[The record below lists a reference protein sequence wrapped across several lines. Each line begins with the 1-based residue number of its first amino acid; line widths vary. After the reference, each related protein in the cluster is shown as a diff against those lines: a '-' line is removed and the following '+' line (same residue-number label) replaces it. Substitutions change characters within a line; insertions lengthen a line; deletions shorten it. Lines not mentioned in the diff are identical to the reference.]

1 MAHLMQCLRF
11 MKHSINGTQPCLHHH
26 HHHHNHYPR
35 LSVPGMV
42 AIPHSILLH
51 SNRTSP
57 PRHGD
62 RMLER
67 ESSWGWRHTLST
79 HHPSL
84 LPWLEDCASWSWY
97 SDAVSSFL
105 THYADPPTDYNW
117 PGRWNISTATTMPLE
132 EMGLKHK
139 QLSGCYPL
147 KVQLNGFL
155 IS

>member
-1 MAHLMQCLRF
+1 MQCLRF

-26 HHHHNHYPR
+26 HHHHHNHYPR

-42 AIPHSILLH
+42 EIPHSIILH

-67 ESSWGWRHTLST
+67 ETSWGWRHTLST

-84 LPWLEDCASWSWY
+84 LPWLEDCASWPWY

-117 PGRWNISTATTMPLE
+117 PGRWNISTHCDHHATGGN
-132 EMGLKHK
+132 GLKAQK
-139 QLSGCYPL
+139 VIRLLSL
-147 KVQLNGFL
+147 KGTAER
-155 IS
+155 IPD